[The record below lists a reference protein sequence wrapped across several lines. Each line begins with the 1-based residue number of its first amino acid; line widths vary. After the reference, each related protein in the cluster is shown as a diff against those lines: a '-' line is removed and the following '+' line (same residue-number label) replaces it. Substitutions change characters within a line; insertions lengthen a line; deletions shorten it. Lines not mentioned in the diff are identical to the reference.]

1 MILMAG
7 LTTNEQEAQK
17 MILSSISS
25 GKAMI
30 KFRELVMKQ
39 GGDITYI
46 EQPQKFEKAKYI
58 IPVTADYRGAL
69 KVIDTEMIGNI
80 SVYIH
85 TNDERKV
92 DGAVRNLKNA
102 FILDPKRVAK
112 QKTILGI
119 VK

>member
-1 MILMAG
+1 M
-7 LTTNEQEAQK
+7 NQ
-17 MILSSISS
+17 
-25 GKAMI
+25 
-30 KFRELVMKQ
+30 R
-39 GGDITYI
+39 
-46 EQPQKFEKAKYI
+46 
-58 IPVTADYRGAL
+58 
-69 KVIDTEMIGNI
+69 IGN
-80 SVYIH
+80 VVEVGEVLAYIH

>member
-1 MILMAG
+1 
-7 LTTNEQEAQK
+7 
-17 MILSSISS
+17 
-25 GKAMI
+25 
-30 KFRELVMKQ
+30 
-39 GGDITYI
+39 
-46 EQPQKFEKAKYI
+46 
-58 IPVTADYRGAL
+58 
-69 KVIDTEMIGNI
+69 MIGNI
-80 SVYIH
+80 SVYLGAGRAKKEDKIDPAAGIVMNQRIGNVVEVGEVLAYIH